1 VKLAVAVRRQVKVR
15 AVESGS
21 SSEEKVIVQS
31 KVTHKVF
38 FDVSIG
44 NPVGKLVG
52 RIVIGLFGDDVPQT
66 VENFRALSTGEKGFG
81 YKSSTFHRVIK
92 DFMIQGG
99 DFDKGNVCIS
109 LSLSPSFFY
118 FYFFY
123 SFLLILFNLSIY
135 LLQGTGGK
143 SIYGRTFKD
152 ENFNRELCLLA
163 CLPLSSIIL
172 ISFHCVYFSLGCRI
186 ISSSNIANI
195 IILMLYN
202 ISSVSYRTRSC

>member
-1 VKLAVAVRRQVKVR
+1 VGGQSNVAALNPNPRRRSISVGVVRSRGVGVKLAVAVRRQVKVR

-38 FDVSIG
+38 FDISIG

-109 LSLSPSFFY
+109 LSLCSLLP
-118 FYFFY
+118 
-123 SFLLILFNLSIY
+123 FLFISSHSIQLIHC
-135 LLQGTGGK
+135 
-143 SIYGRTFKD
+143 
-152 ENFNRELCLLA
+152 RELEAKVSMVVLSKMRILIVCSACLLA
-163 CLPLSSIIL
+163 YPFLLLFLFHSYCLCFLSL
-172 ISFHCVYFSLGCRI
+172 CLF
-186 ISSSNIANI
+186 
-195 IILMLYN
+195 
-202 ISSVSYRTRSC
+202 